1 MKHTTIDAIELCR
14 IISGRACSA
23 GLLTQEVAF

>member
-1 MKHTTIDAIELCR
+1 MNHATIYAIEFCR
-14 IISGRACSA
+14 IVSGRAQGA